1 MVVERGRKDGDVTMK
16 EKRDNDE
23 RREERKKRRERKER
37 KGRVERRC
45 REGENTREDEE
56 PTANHGMGRRER
68 ERKTREK
75 EADGKQM
82 ICLNVSELLFWM
94 RCGEG
99 FARLVTVPY
108 TPGRPFYLQCAGA
121 AYHTLLYC

>member
-1 MVVERGRKDGDVTMK
+1 MVVERGRMDMDVTMK

-68 ERKTREK
+68 KK
-75 EADGKQM
+75 NA
-82 ICLNVSELLFWM
+82 
-94 RCGEG
+94 
-99 FARLVTVPY
+99 
-108 TPGRPFYLQCAGA
+108 
-121 AYHTLLYC
+121 